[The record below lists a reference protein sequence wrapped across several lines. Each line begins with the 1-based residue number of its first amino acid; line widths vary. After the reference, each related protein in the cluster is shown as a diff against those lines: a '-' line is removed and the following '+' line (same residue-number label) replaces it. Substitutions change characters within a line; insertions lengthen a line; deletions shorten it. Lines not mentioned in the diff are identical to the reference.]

1 MIQVRKLWLSWLAL
15 AALIFTATE
24 VAADDLIGLWAIA
37 EKQDGK
43 YLSAKYRYLAD
54 SETIKQARSQL
65 LPNISFQYEDKQT
78 DQVINESDN
87 AVFNLGK
94 DNYTTTSTGFRVTQ
108 TIFDYGRWT
117 RYSQSKIFVTKSRIE
132 YKLAKQELLLRL
144 AESYFL
150 VLERGDQ
157 FDTVQDEK
165 TAMSKHLSL
174 SELKFK
180 SGLGMSADVED
191 ARARYLST
199 LSKEFE
205 LKSRLDDSRYA
216 LREVLGVIP
225 ASIASLRP
233 DIEFQKPVPD
243 VTEDWIAMSARKNLE
258 LQAMTLSLKVADKEV
273 AALKSARYPT
283 VNLVYSDMDTVTDGS
298 VFGGGSDINNADIQL
313 QFNLPIYT
321 GGSTS
326 SKIRQAIQK
335 RLAVVEDIK
344 DKRRSV
350 ERSAQDAFNRVHT
363 AIVQIEALGQA
374 VKAQE
379 RLLETY
385 SSGYRGGQN
394 SILDVLDT
402 QQDLSQAKQSLTKAR
417 YDYVLNT
424 LRLKFTAGDLQ
435 VDDLIPI
442 NGWLSTSASG
452 QR

>member
-1 MIQVRKLWLSWLAL
+1 MNQVRKIYFGCFVL
-15 AALIFTATE
+15 AALIFTATRVSAE
-24 VAADDLIGLWAIA
+24 DLIGLWAIA

-54 SETIKQARSQL
+54 AESIKQTRAQL
-65 LPNISFQYEDKQT
+65 LPTISYNYEDKNT

-94 DNYTTTSTGFRVTQ
+94 DNYTTTTKGFRISQ
-108 TIFDYGRWT
+108 AIFDYARWS
-117 RYSQSKIFVTKSRIE
+117 RYKQSKIFVNKSEIE
-132 YKLAKQELLLRL
+132 YQLAKQELLLRL

-216 LREVLGVIP
+216 LREVLGEIP
-225 ASIASLRP
+225 VSIASLRS
-233 DIEFQKPVPD
+233 DIEFQKPIPD
-243 VTEDWIAMSARKNLE
+243 VTDEWVAMSARQNLE
-258 LQAMTLSLKVADKEV
+258 LQAMTLSLNVAEKEV
-273 AALKSARYPT
+273 SALKAARYPT
-283 VNLVYSDMDTVTDGS
+283 VNLVYSDLDTVTDGS

-313 QFNLPIYT
+313 QLNVPIYT
-321 GGSTS
+321 GGATS

-335 RLAVVEDIK
+335 KLSVVEDIK

-350 ERSAQDAFNRVHT
+350 ERAAQDAFNRVHT

-379 RLLETY
+379 RLLQTY
-385 SSGYRGGQN
+385 SSGYRGGKN

-435 VDDLIPI
+435 VDDLISI

>member
-1 MIQVRKLWLSWLAL
+1 MNQVRKIYLGWLVLAP
-15 AALIFTATE
+15 LIFTATKIS
-24 VAADDLIGLWAIA
+24 ADDLIGLWAIA
-37 EKQDGK
+37 ERQDGK
-43 YLSAKYRYLAD
+43 YLSSKYKYLAD
-54 SETIKQARSQL
+54 SESIKQTRAQL
-65 LPNISFQYEDKQT
+65 LPSISFQYEDKQT

-94 DNYTTTSTGFRVTQ
+94 DDYTTTTTGFQVSQ
-108 TIFDYGRWT
+108 SIFDYSRWA
-117 RYSQSKIFVTKSRIE
+117 RYKQSQIFVSQSEIE
-132 YKLAKQELLLRL
+132 YRLAKQQLLLRL

-157 FDTVQDEK
+157 LDTVQDEK

-199 LSKEFE
+199 LSKEFD
-205 LKSRLDDSRYA
+205 LKSRLDDSKYA
-216 LREVLGVIP
+216 LREVLGEIP
-225 ASIASLRP
+225 ASIASLMP
-233 DIEFQKPVPD
+233 GIEFQKPIPD
-243 VTEDWIAMSARKNLE
+243 SAEEWISMSARQNLE
-258 LQAMTLSLKVADKEV
+258 LQAMNLSLEVAEKEV
-273 AALKSARYPT
+273 SALKAARYPT
-283 VNLVYSDMDTVTDGS
+283 VNLVYSDMDTETDGS
-298 VFGGGSDINNADIQL
+298 VFGGGSDINSADIQL
-313 QFNLPIYT
+313 QFELPIYT

-335 RLAVVEDIK
+335 KLSVVEDIK

-374 VKAQE
+374 VKAQK
-379 RLLETY
+379 RLLQTY
-385 SSGYRGGQN
+385 SSGYRGGKN

-402 QQDLSQAKQSLTKAR
+402 QQDLSQAKQALTKAR

-424 LRLKFTAGDLQ
+424 LRLKFTAGDLL

>member
-1 MIQVRKLWLSWLAL
+1 MNQVRKAYLGWIAL
-15 AALIFTATE
+15 PALIFTATE
-24 VAADDLIGLWAIA
+24 ASADDLIGLWAIA

-65 LPNISFQYEDKQT
+65 LPTISYQYEDKQT
-78 DQVINESDN
+78 DQVINASEN

-94 DNYTTTSTGFRVTQ
+94 DNYTTTSKGFRITQ
-108 TIFDYGRWT
+108 SIFDYGRWT
-117 RYSQSKIFVTKSRIE
+117 RYSQSKMFVTKSEIE
-132 YKLAKQELLLRL
+132 YRLAKQELLLRL
-144 AESYFL
+144 AENYFL

-174 SELKFK
+174 SESKFK

-216 LREVLGVIP
+216 LREVLGEIP
-225 ASIASLRP
+225 VSIASLRP
-233 DIEFQKPVPD
+233 DIEFQKPVPN
-243 VTEDWIAMSARKNLE
+243 VSGDWIAMSSKQNLE
-258 LQAMTLSLKVADKEV
+258 LQAMSLSLKVADKEV
-273 AALKSARYPT
+273 SALKSARYPT

-335 RLAVVEDIK
+335 RLSVIEDIK

-379 RLLETY
+379 RLLQTY
-385 SSGYRGGQN
+385 SSGYRGGKN

-402 QQDLSQAKQSLTKAR
+402 QQDLSQANQSLTKAR

-442 NGWLSTSASG
+442 NAWLSTSASG

>member
-1 MIQVRKLWLSWLAL
+1 
-15 AALIFTATE
+15 
-24 VAADDLIGLWAIA
+24 
-37 EKQDGK
+37 
-43 YLSAKYRYLAD
+43 
-54 SETIKQARSQL
+54 
-65 LPNISFQYEDKQT
+65 
-78 DQVINESDN
+78 
-87 AVFNLGK
+87 
-94 DNYTTTSTGFRVTQ
+94 
-108 TIFDYGRWT
+108 
-117 RYSQSKIFVTKSRIE
+117 
-132 YKLAKQELLLRL
+132 
-144 AESYFL
+144 
-150 VLERGDQ
+150 
-157 FDTVQDEK
+157 
-165 TAMSKHLSL
+165 
-174 SELKFK
+174 
-180 SGLGMSADVED
+180 
-191 ARARYLST
+191 
-199 LSKEFE
+199 
-205 LKSRLDDSRYA
+205 
-216 LREVLGVIP
+216 
-225 ASIASLRP
+225 
-233 DIEFQKPVPD
+233 
-243 VTEDWIAMSARKNLE
+243 
-258 LQAMTLSLKVADKEV
+258 MTLSLKVADKEV